1 MGMKTTNAL
10 IQPTSRWLITALCC
24 SLLAWAPLASVQ
36 AQSTETPSAPLE
48 SIASL
53 DVPRYMGTWYEVAKY
68 PNWFQKRCIANT
80 SATYTIQPN
89 GMLQV
94 LNRCQK
100 EDGSMSEALGAAKQ
114 VGDAT
119 SPKLEVRF
127 APAWLSFLPFVWG
140 NYWVIDLDPQYQ
152 LAAVS
157 EPSRKYLWILSRSK
171 TVEPKAY
178 EALLQRLKQQGF
190 NLDAIEISKQTT
202 EKPITQ

>member
-1 MGMKTTNAL
+1 MNTMNTMTRL
-10 IQPTSRWLITALCC
+10 LSRSLITALCLGF
-24 SLLAWAPLASVQ
+24 SAWLPLTSAQ
-36 AQSTETPSAPLE
+36 AQSNEVPPSPLE
-48 SIASL
+48 AIASL

-80 SATYTIQPN
+80 SATYAVQPN

-114 VGDAT
+114 VGDAN

-157 EPSRKYLWILSRSK
+157 EPSRKYLWVLSRSK

-178 EALLQRLKQQGF
+178 EALLQRLKQKGF

-202 EKPITQ
+202 ANPATQ

>member
-1 MGMKTTNAL
+1 MNIITRLLSRSL
-10 IQPTSRWLITALCC
+10 IAALCLGF
-24 SLLAWAPLASVQ
+24 SAWLPLTSAQ
-36 AQSTETPSAPLE
+36 AQSNEVPPAPLE
-48 SIASL
+48 AIASL

-80 SATYTIQPN
+80 SATYAVQPN

-114 VGDAT
+114 VGDAN

-157 EPSRKYLWILSRSK
+157 EPSRKYLWILSRTK

-178 EALLQRLKQQGF
+178 DALLQRLKQKGF

-202 EKPITQ
+202 ANPVTQ

>member
-1 MGMKTTNAL
+1 MKTTNIIINLLSRSL
-10 IQPTSRWLITALCC
+10 IAALCI
-24 SLLAWAPLASVQ
+24 SFSAWAPLASAQ
-36 AQSTETPSAPLE
+36 AQSSEASPAPLE

-53 DVPRYMGTWYEVAKY
+53 DVARYMGAWYEVAKY

-80 SATYTIQPN
+80 SATYAIQPN

-94 LNRCQK
+94 INRCQK
-100 EDGSMSEALGAAKQ
+100 EDGSITDALGAAKQ

-178 EALLQRLKQQGF
+178 DALLQRLKEKGF

-202 EKPITQ
+202 AKPLTQ

>member
-1 MGMKTTNAL
+1 MNTLNT
-10 IQPTSRWLITALCC
+10 ISRFCNRSLVAALCF
-24 SLLAWAPLASVQ
+24 SFSAWVPLASAQ
-36 AQSTETPSAPLE
+36 APSGEISPAPLE
-48 SIASL
+48 AITSL

-80 SATYTIQPN
+80 SATYAVQPN

-114 VGDAT
+114 VGDAN

-202 EKPITQ
+202 EKPVTQ

>member
-1 MGMKTTNAL
+1 MNTTNIITRLFSRSL
-10 IQPTSRWLITALCC
+10 IAALCFAF
-24 SLLAWAPLASVQ
+24 SAWGPLASAQ
-36 AQSTETPSAPLE
+36 APSSEISPAPLE
-48 SIASL
+48 AIASL

-80 SATYTIQPN
+80 SATYAVQPN

-100 EDGSMSEALGAAKQ
+100 EDGSMSEALGVAKQ
-114 VGDAT
+114 VGDAN

-171 TVEPKAY
+171 TVEPKAFD
-178 EALLQRLKQQGF
+178 ALLQRLKQKGF

-202 EKPITQ
+202 ANPVTQ

>member
-1 MGMKTTNAL
+1 MNTINTISHFCNRSL
-10 IQPTSRWLITALCC
+10 IAALCL
-24 SLLAWAPLASVQ
+24 SFSAWVPLASAQ
-36 AQSTETPSAPLE
+36 APSGETSPAPLE
-48 SIASL
+48 AIASL

-80 SATYTIQPN
+80 SATYAVQSN

-114 VGDAT
+114 VGDAN

-178 EALLQRLKQQGF
+178 DALLQRLKQQGF

-202 EKPITQ
+202 TNPVTQ

>member
-1 MGMKTTNAL
+1 MKITNTI
-10 IQPTSRWLITALCC
+10 IQPLSRSLIAALCL
-24 SLLAWAPLASVQ
+24 SLSAWIPLAS
-36 AQSTETPSAPLE
+36 AQTQSAEIAPAPLE
-48 SIASL
+48 AIASL

-80 SATYTIQPN
+80 SATYAIQPN

-114 VGDAT
+114 VGDAN

-157 EPSRKYLWILSRSK
+157 EPSRKYLWILSRTK

-202 EKPITQ
+202 VSPVTQ

>member
-1 MGMKTTNAL
+1 MNTTNAISHFCHRSL
-10 IQPTSRWLITALCC
+10 IATLCFGFAVWLAL
-24 SLLAWAPLASVQ
+24 SPAQ
-36 AQSTETPSAPLE
+36 AQSTETPPIPLE
-48 SIASL
+48 AITSL
-53 DVPRYMGTWYEVAKY
+53 DVARYMGTWYEVAKY

-80 SATYTIQPN
+80 SATYAVQSN

-114 VGDAT
+114 VGDT
-119 SPKLEVRF
+119 NSPKLEVRF

-202 EKPITQ
+202 EKPVTQ

>member
-1 MGMKTTNAL
+1 MNTLNTISRFCNRSL
-10 IQPTSRWLITALCC
+10 IAALCF
-24 SLLAWAPLASVQ
+24 SFSAWVPLAS
-36 AQSTETPSAPLE
+36 AQTPSGEITPAPLE
-48 SIASL
+48 AITSL

-80 SATYTIQPN
+80 SATYAVQPN

-114 VGDAT
+114 VGDAN

>member
-1 MGMKTTNAL
+1 MNTSNTISHFCNRSL
-10 IQPTSRWLITALCC
+10 IAALCF
-24 SLLAWAPLASVQ
+24 SFSAWVPLASAQV
-36 AQSTETPSAPLE
+36 QSTEIPPAPLE
-48 SIASL
+48 AIASL

-68 PNWFQKRCIANT
+68 PNWFQKRCNANT
-80 SATYTIQPN
+80 SATYALQPN

-114 VGDAT
+114 VGEAN

-178 EALLQRLKQQGF
+178 EALLQRLKQKGF

-202 EKPITQ
+202 VNPVTQ

>member
-1 MGMKTTNAL
+1 MNTMNIITRLLSRSL
-10 IQPTSRWLITALCC
+10 IAALC
-24 SLLAWAPLASVQ
+24 LGFGAWVPLASAQ
-36 AQSTETPSAPLE
+36 APSNEPSPAPLE
-48 SIASL
+48 AIASL
-53 DVPRYMGTWYEVAKY
+53 DVARYMGTWYEVAKY

-80 SATYTIQPN
+80 SATYAVQPN

-100 EDGSMSEALGAAKQ
+100 EDGSITDALGEAKQ
-114 VGDAT
+114 VGDT
-119 SPKLEVRF
+119 NSPKLKVRF

-157 EPSRKYLWILSRSK
+157 EPSRKYLWILSRTQ

-178 EALLQRLKQQGF
+178 DALLQRLKEKGF

-202 EKPITQ
+202 AKPVTQ

>member
-1 MGMKTTNAL
+1 MNTTNAITHLLSRSL
-10 IQPTSRWLITALCC
+10 IAALCF
-24 SLLAWAPLASVQ
+24 SFSAWVPSASAQ
-36 AQSTETPSAPLE
+36 AQSSEATPAPLE

-68 PNWFQKRCIANT
+68 PNWFQKRCISNT
-80 SATYTIQPN
+80 SATYAMQPN

-157 EPSRKYLWILSRSK
+157 EPTRKYLWILSRTQ

-178 EALLQRLKQQGF
+178 EALLQRLKEKGF

-202 EKPITQ
+202 AKPLTQ

>member
-1 MGMKTTNAL
+1 MNTTNPIVRLLGRSL
-10 IQPTSRWLITALCC
+10 IAALCL
-24 SLLAWAPLASVQ
+24 SFSAWVPLASAQ
-36 AQSTETPSAPLE
+36 AQSGEVSPAPLE
-48 SIASL
+48 AIGSL

-80 SATYTIQPN
+80 SATYAIQSN

-100 EDGSMSEALGAAKQ
+100 EDGSMSEALGEAKQ
-114 VGDAT
+114 VGDAN
-119 SPKLEVRF
+119 SPKLKVRF
-127 APAWLSFLPFVWG
+127 APVWLSFLPFVWG

-157 EPSRKYLWILSRSK
+157 EPSRKYLWILSRTQ

-178 EALLQRLKQQGF
+178 DALLQRLKEKGF

-202 EKPITQ
+202 AKPITQ

>member
-1 MGMKTTNAL
+1 
-10 IQPTSRWLITALCC
+10 
-24 SLLAWAPLASVQ
+24 V
-36 AQSTETPSAPLE
+36 PLE
-48 SIASL
+48 AIASL

-80 SATYTIQPN
+80 SATYAVQPN

-114 VGDAT
+114 VGEAN

-171 TVEPKAY
+171 TVDPKAY
-178 EALLQRLKQQGF
+178 EALLQRLKQKGF

-202 EKPITQ
+202 VNPVTQ

>member
-1 MGMKTTNAL
+1 MKTTNAITQPLNRSL
-10 IQPTSRWLITALCC
+10 IAALCI
-24 SLLAWAPLASVQ
+24 SLSTWIPLASAQ
-36 AQSTETPSAPLE
+36 APSVETLPAPLE
-48 SIASL
+48 AIASL

-80 SATYTIQPN
+80 SATYAIEPN

-100 EDGSMSEALGAAKQ
+100 EDGSMTDALGAAKQ
-114 VGDAT
+114 VGDTT

-190 NLDAIEISKQTT
+190 NLDAIELSKQTT
-202 EKPITQ
+202 EKPPTQ

>member
-1 MGMKTTNAL
+1 MNTINPITRLLSRSL
-10 IQPTSRWLITALCC
+10 IAALCF
-24 SLLAWAPLASVQ
+24 SLSAWIPLAS
-36 AQSTETPSAPLE
+36 AQSPSNEPSPAPLE
-48 SIASL
+48 AIASL

-68 PNWFQKRCIANT
+68 PNWFQKRCIVNT
-80 SATYTIQPN
+80 SATYAVQPN

-100 EDGSMSEALGAAKQ
+100 EDGSITDALGEAKQ
-114 VGDAT
+114 VGDAN
-119 SPKLEVRF
+119 SPKLKVRF

-140 NYWVIDLDPQYQ
+140 NYWVIDLDAQYQ

-157 EPSRKYLWILSRSK
+157 EPSRKYLWILSRTQ

-202 EKPITQ
+202 AKPITQ

>member
-1 MGMKTTNAL
+1 MNTTNPITYFLSRSL
-10 IQPTSRWLITALCC
+10 IAALCI
-24 SLLAWAPLASVQ
+24 SVFAWAPLAS
-36 AQSTETPSAPLE
+36 AQTQSSEVSPAPLE

-53 DVPRYMGTWYEVAKY
+53 DVPRFMGTWYEVAKY

-80 SATYTIQPN
+80 SATYAVQSN

-100 EDGSMSEALGAAKQ
+100 EDGSITEALGEAKQ
-114 VGDAT
+114 VGDAN
-119 SPKLEVRF
+119 SPKLKVRF

-157 EPSRKYLWILSRSK
+157 EPSRKYLWILSRTQ

-178 EALLQRLKQQGF
+178 DALLQRLKQKGF
-190 NLDAIEISKQTT
+190 NLDAIEVSKQTT
-202 EKPITQ
+202 AKPVTQ

>member
-1 MGMKTTNAL
+1 MKTTNT
-10 IQPTSRWLITALCC
+10 ITQPISRWLITALCC
-24 SLLAWAPLASVQ
+24 SLAAWMPLASAQ
-36 AQSTETPSAPLE
+36 AQSSEASPAPLE
-48 SIASL
+48 SITSL

-68 PNWFQKRCIANT
+68 PNRFQRRCIANT
-80 SATYTIQPN
+80 SATYAMQSN

-94 LNRCQK
+94 VNRCQK
-100 EDGSMSEALGAAKQ
+100 EDGSITDALGAAKQ

-157 EPSRKYLWILSRSK
+157 EPTRKYLWILSRTQ

-178 EALLQRLKQQGF
+178 EALLQRLKEKGF

-202 EKPITQ
+202 AKPLTQ

>member
-1 MGMKTTNAL
+1 MNTSNPITRSLSRSL
-10 IQPTSRWLITALCC
+10 IAALCF
-24 SLLAWAPLASVQ
+24 SLSAWVPLVSAQTQSSEAS
-36 AQSTETPSAPLE
+36 PAPLE
-48 SIASL
+48 AIASL
-53 DVPRYMGTWYEVAKY
+53 DVPRYIGTWYEVAKY

-80 SATYTIQPN
+80 SATYTIQSN

-100 EDGSMSEALGAAKQ
+100 EDGSITDALGEAKQ
-114 VGDAT
+114 VGDAN
-119 SPKLEVRF
+119 SPKLKVRF

-157 EPSRKYLWILSRSK
+157 EPSHKYLWILSRAK

-178 EALLQRLKQQGF
+178 EALLQRLKQKGF

-202 EKPITQ
+202 AKPVTQ

>member
-1 MGMKTTNAL
+1 MSRSL
-10 IQPTSRWLITALCC
+10 IAALCF
-24 SLLAWAPLASVQ
+24 SFAAWLVLAPAQ
-36 AQSTETPSAPLE
+36 AQSTDTPPAPLE
-48 SIASL
+48 AIASL
-53 DVPRYMGTWYEVAKY
+53 DVARYMGTWYEVAKY

-80 SATYTIQPN
+80 SATYATQQN

-94 LNRCQK
+94 VNRCQK

-114 VGDAT
+114 VGDAS

-171 TVEPKAY
+171 TVEPTAY
-178 EALLQRLKQQGF
+178 EALLQRLKQKGF
-190 NLDAIEISKQTT
+190 NLDAIEVSKQTT
-202 EKPITQ
+202 TNPVTQ

>member
-1 MGMKTTNAL
+1 MNTTNTIPRLLSRSL
-10 IQPTSRWLITALCC
+10 IAALCF
-24 SLLAWAPLASVQ
+24 SFSAWIPLAS
-36 AQSTETPSAPLE
+36 AQSQSSEVSPAPLE
-48 SIASL
+48 SIAAL

-68 PNWFQKRCIANT
+68 PNWFQRRCIANT
-80 SATYTIQPN
+80 SATYAVQSN

-100 EDGSMSEALGAAKQ
+100 EDGSITDALGEAKQ
-114 VGDAT
+114 VGDAN
-119 SPKLEVRF
+119 SPKLKVRF

-157 EPSRKYLWILSRSK
+157 EPSRKYLWILSRTQ

-190 NLDAIEISKQTT
+190 NLDAIEISKQATAN
-202 EKPITQ
+202 PVTQ

>member
-1 MGMKTTNAL
+1 MNITNT
-10 IQPTSRWLITALCC
+10 ITQPISRWLITALCC
-24 SLLAWAPLASVQ
+24 ILAAWVPLASAQ
-36 AQSTETPSAPLE
+36 APSNEAPPAPLE
-48 SIASL
+48 AITSL
-53 DVPRYMGTWYEVAKY
+53 DVARYMGTWYEVAKY

-80 SATYTIQPN
+80 SATYAAQPN

-114 VGDAT
+114 VGEAN

-171 TVEPKAY
+171 IVEPKAY
-178 EALLQRLKQQGF
+178 EALLQRLKEKGF

-202 EKPITQ
+202 AIPVTQ

>member
-80 SATYTIQPN
+80 SATYAIQPN

>member
-1 MGMKTTNAL
+1 MNIITRLLSRSL
-10 IQPTSRWLITALCC
+10 IAALC
-24 SLLAWAPLASVQ
+24 LGFGAWVPLASAQ
-36 AQSTETPSAPLE
+36 APSNEPSPAPLE
-48 SIASL
+48 AIASL
-53 DVPRYMGTWYEVAKY
+53 DVARYMGTWYEVAKY

-80 SATYTIQPN
+80 SATYAVQPN

-100 EDGSMSEALGAAKQ
+100 EDGSITDALGEAKQ
-114 VGDAT
+114 VGDT
-119 SPKLEVRF
+119 NSPKLKVRF

-157 EPSRKYLWILSRSK
+157 EPSRKYLWILSRTQ

-178 EALLQRLKQQGF
+178 DALLQRLKEKGF

-202 EKPITQ
+202 AKPVTQ

>member
-1 MGMKTTNAL
+1 MKITNTI
-10 IQPTSRWLITALCC
+10 IQPLSRSLIATLCL
-24 SLLAWAPLASVQ
+24 SLSAWIPLAS
-36 AQSTETPSAPLE
+36 AQTQSAEIPPAPLE
-48 SIASL
+48 AIASL

-80 SATYTIQPN
+80 SATYAIQPN

-114 VGDAT
+114 VGDAN

-157 EPSRKYLWILSRSK
+157 EPSRKYLWILSRTK
-171 TVEPKAY
+171 TVEPTAY

-202 EKPITQ
+202 ASPVTQ

>member
-1 MGMKTTNAL
+1 MYITNTTTYPL
-10 IQPTSRWLITALCC
+10 SRSLLVALCF
-24 SLLAWAPLASVQ
+24 SFSAWVPSASAQAPSGEI
-36 AQSTETPSAPLE
+36 SPAPLE
-48 SIASL
+48 AIASL

-80 SATYTIQPN
+80 SATYAVQSN

-114 VGDAT
+114 VGDAN

>member
-1 MGMKTTNAL
+1 MNTINT
-10 IQPTSRWLITALCC
+10 ITQPISRWLITALCC
-24 SLLAWAPLASVQ
+24 SLAAWMPLAS
-36 AQSTETPSAPLE
+36 AQGQSSEASPAPLE
-48 SIASL
+48 SITSL

-68 PNWFQKRCIANT
+68 PNWFQRRCIANT
-80 SATYTIQPN
+80 SASYAMQAN

-94 LNRCQK
+94 VNRCQK
-100 EDGSMSEALGAAKQ
+100 EDGSITDALGAAKQ

-157 EPSRKYLWILSRSK
+157 EPTRKYLWILSRTQ

-178 EALLQRLKQQGF
+178 EALLQRLKEKGF

-202 EKPITQ
+202 AKPLTQ

>member
-1 MGMKTTNAL
+1 MNTINTISHFCNRSL
-10 IQPTSRWLITALCC
+10 IAALCF
-24 SLLAWAPLASVQ
+24 SFSAWAPLASAQ
-36 AQSTETPSAPLE
+36 APSGEITPAPLE
-48 SIASL
+48 AIASL

-80 SATYTIQPN
+80 SATYAVQSN

-114 VGDAT
+114 VGDAN

-202 EKPITQ
+202 ANPVTQ

>member
-1 MGMKTTNAL
+1 MNTSNTISYFCNRSL
-10 IQPTSRWLITALCC
+10 IAALCF
-24 SLLAWAPLASVQ
+24 SFSAWVPLASAQV
-36 AQSTETPSAPLE
+36 QSTEVPPAPLE
-48 SIASL
+48 AIASL
-53 DVPRYMGTWYEVAKY
+53 DVLRYMGTWYEVAKY

-80 SATYTIQPN
+80 SATYAVQPN

-114 VGDAT
+114 VGEAN

-178 EALLQRLKQQGF
+178 EALLQRLKQKGF

-202 EKPITQ
+202 VNPVTQ

>member
-1 MGMKTTNAL
+1 MNTINTISRFCNRSL
-10 IQPTSRWLITALCC
+10 IAALCL
-24 SLLAWAPLASVQ
+24 SFSAWVPLASAQ
-36 AQSTETPSAPLE
+36 APSGEISPAPLE
-48 SIASL
+48 AIASL

-80 SATYTIQPN
+80 SATYAVQPN

-114 VGDAT
+114 VGDAN

-202 EKPITQ
+202 EKPVTQ

>member
-1 MGMKTTNAL
+1 
-10 IQPTSRWLITALCC
+10 
-24 SLLAWAPLASVQ
+24 
-36 AQSTETPSAPLE
+36 
-48 SIASL
+48 
-53 DVPRYMGTWYEVAKY
+53 MGTWYEVAKY
-68 PNWFQKRCIANT
+68 PNWFQRRCIANT
-80 SATYTIQPN
+80 SATYTVQSN

-100 EDGSMSEALGAAKQ
+100 EDGSITDALGAAKQ

-178 EALLQRLKQQGF
+178 EALLQRLKEKGF

-202 EKPITQ
+202 DKPLTQ

>member
-1 MGMKTTNAL
+1 MKTTNTL

-24 SLLAWAPLASVQ
+24 SLLAWMPLASVQ
-36 AQSTETPSAPLE
+36 AQSSETSPAPLE
-48 SIASL
+48 SIAAL

-68 PNWFQKRCIANT
+68 PNWFQKRCVANT

-202 EKPITQ
+202 EKPLTQ

>member
-1 MGMKTTNAL
+1 MNTINT
-10 IQPTSRWLITALCC
+10 ISRFYNRSLVAALCF
-24 SLLAWAPLASVQ
+24 SFSAWVPLASAQ
-36 AQSTETPSAPLE
+36 APSGEISPAPLE
-48 SIASL
+48 AIASL

-80 SATYTIQPN
+80 SATYAVQPN

-114 VGDAT
+114 VGDAN

-202 EKPITQ
+202 EKPVTQ

>member
-1 MGMKTTNAL
+1 MKTINTINQSLSRSL
-10 IQPTSRWLITALCC
+10 IAALCIC
-24 SLLAWAPLASVQ
+24 LSAWIPLASAQ
-36 AQSTETPSAPLE
+36 APSAEIPPAPLE
-48 SIASL
+48 AIASL

-80 SATYTIQPN
+80 SATYAIQPN

-114 VGDAT
+114 VGDAN

-157 EPSRKYLWILSRSK
+157 EPSRKYLWILSRTK
-171 TVEPKAY
+171 TVEPNAY

-202 EKPITQ
+202 ASPVTQ

>member
-1 MGMKTTNAL
+1 MKTTNTLTHLLSRSL
-10 IQPTSRWLITALCC
+10 IAALCI
-24 SLLAWAPLASVQ
+24 SFSAWAPLASAQ
-36 AQSTETPSAPLE
+36 AQSSDTSPAPLE

-53 DVPRYMGTWYEVAKY
+53 DVPRYTGTWYEVAKY

-80 SATYTIQPN
+80 SATYAVQPN

-100 EDGSMSEALGAAKQ
+100 EDGSITDALGEAKQ
-114 VGDAT
+114 VGDAN
-119 SPKLEVRF
+119 SPKLKVRF

-157 EPSRKYLWILSRSK
+157 EPTRKYLWILSRSK

-178 EALLQRLKQQGF
+178 EALLQRLKEKGF

-202 EKPITQ
+202 EKPLTQ

>member
-1 MGMKTTNAL
+1 MNTTNT
-10 IQPTSRWLITALCC
+10 ITQPISRWLITALCC
-24 SLLAWAPLASVQ
+24 SLAAWMPLAQ
-36 AQSTETPSAPLE
+36 AQSSEASPAPLE
-48 SIASL
+48 SITSL

-80 SATYTIQPN
+80 SATYAMQSN

-94 LNRCQK
+94 VNRCQK
-100 EDGSMSEALGAAKQ
+100 EDGSITDALGAAKQ

-157 EPSRKYLWILSRSK
+157 EPTRKYLWILSRTQ

-178 EALLQRLKQQGF
+178 EALLQRLKEKGF

-202 EKPITQ
+202 AKPLTQ